1 MPVVAW
7 VTVIISALI
16 ILAAAVGLLRVVL
29 HLRAVHS
36 TLTQVAGGVAV
47 IAEQT
52 STVPTVLPSV
62 NSTLMPVHDFCES
75 I

>member
-7 VTVIISALI
+7 FTVIVGALI

-36 TLTQVAGGVAV
+36 TLVQVAGGVAV